1 MANFDQYKPTVGLSD
16 YPGLY
21 DSFITEVQDYASE
34 EEAARQGAAT
44 ILANLQANYI
54 GYTLGAPISGASTY
68 KCTNMAPGTL
78 DSDYLTIQQANQLT
92 GSQPISIEEIDI
104 GNLLPNDIL
113 VIDNAGDN
121 ITGRSTKYITVQS
134 TSAANGNYDM
144 ALTGGNQSTTLPAGQ
159 EGMVISFADL
169 GGNAGVSGDL
179 TIKPASGGSIMGITS
194 DSGWLI
200 IDDYPYC
207 SFDLVFTAASPTDA
221 FGWTLARFQR

>member
-1 MANFDQYKPTVGLSD
+1 MADFDSYKPTIGLSN
-16 YPGLY
+16 YPELY
-21 DSFITEVQDYASE
+21 DDFLDVLELYADE
-34 EEAARQGAAT
+34 EEAARQGEST

-54 GYTLGAPISGASTY
+54 GYTLGASISGASTY

-92 GSQPISIEEIDI
+92 GSQPTSIQEIDI
-104 GNLLPNDIL
+104 GTLQPNDIL

-121 ITGRSTKYITVQS
+121 ITGRSTKYTSVPT

-144 ALTGGNQSTTLPAGQ
+144 ALGGGDKPTTLPVGQ

-169 GGNAGVSGDL
+169 GGNAGVTGDL
-179 TIKPASGGSIMGITS
+179 IITPATGASIMGLAANET
-194 DSGWLI
+194 LV

-207 SFDLVFTAASPTDA
+207 SFDLVFTSASPTDS
-221 FGWTLARFQR
+221 FGWTIARFQR

>member
-21 DSFITEVQDYASE
+21 DSFITRVQGYATE
-34 EEAARQGAAT
+34 EENAREGAAT

-54 GYTLGAPISGASTY
+54 SYTLGAPISGASTY

-92 GSQPISIEEIDI
+92 GSQPLAITEIDV
-104 GNLLPNDIL
+104 GSLQPNDIL
-113 VIDNAGDN
+113 VIDNGGNN
-121 ITGRSTKYITVQS
+121 ITGRSTKYITVPT

-144 ALTGGNQSTTLPAGQ
+144 ALGGGNKSTTLPTGQ

-169 GGNAGVSGDL
+169 GGNAGVSGNL
-179 TIKPASGGSIMGITS
+179 TITPATGASIMGLAANET
-194 DSGWLI
+194 LV

-207 SFDLVFTAASPTDA
+207 SFDLVFSAASPTDS
-221 FGWTLARFQR
+221 FGWTIARFQR